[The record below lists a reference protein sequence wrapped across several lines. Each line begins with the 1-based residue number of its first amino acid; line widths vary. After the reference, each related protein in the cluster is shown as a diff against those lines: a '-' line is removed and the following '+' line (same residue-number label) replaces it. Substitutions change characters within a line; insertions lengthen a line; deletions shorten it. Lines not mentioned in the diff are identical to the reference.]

1 MLCELYLNQKKKK
14 KSPWT
19 LLVTQWIRICLPMQG
34 TQVWS
39 LVQEDSTCCRA
50 GKPIRQNYWA
60 RVLVPSS
67 HSYPRPHAATTEAH
81 APRTCAPAKSRP
93 CSAQLEKASAK
104 LRRPSRAKLKK
115 KIKKKNWVPL
125 EETSSCPTC
134 SPQEEEG
141 WGMVQQW
148 HVATWVTNWWKPG
161 ILHPFCCSSPM
172 FYLGVRKIPWRKKW
186 QPTPVFLP
194 RKSQGQKSLTG
205 YSPWG
210 HRGSDTTDCKMDWP
224 HIRP

>member
-115 KIKKKNWVPL
+115 KKKKKKLSPTRRNIILPYLFSPGRGGMGNGAAVACSYMSHKLMKTRNSPPFLLLLSHVLLRGPEDTL
-125 EETSSCPTC
+125 EKEMATHSS
-134 SPQEEEG
+134 
-141 WGMVQQW
+141 
-148 HVATWVTNWWKPG
+148 
-161 ILHPFCCSSPM
+161 ILA
-172 FYLGVRKIPWRKKW
+172 
-186 QPTPVFLP
+186 
-194 RKSQGQKSLTG
+194 
-205 YSPWG
+205 
-210 HRGSDTTDCKMDWP
+210 
-224 HIRP
+224 